1 MRRWISATCLV
12 AVGLA
17 LAACSGTDAINLNQQ
32 NQGETAT
39 PTGDTSA
46 AGAPGAGSTGAGVQ
60 VDQQQAAAAIAAARV
75 HFAAAVGTT
84 AEALRPLQ
92 DTLNQRARQRGLTIE
107 TADQATLVV
116 NGYFSTVAEE
126 RQTIVIYVWDVA
138 DKSGNRLH
146 RIQGQERVSGTGN
159 GWDAVDEATV
169 TRIGQRTIDELADW
183 LSRGRS

>member
-1 MRRWISATCLV
+1 MRRWISTTCLV
-12 AVGLA
+12 AAGLA
-17 LAACSGTDAINLNQQ
+17 LAACTGTDAINLNQQ
-32 NQGETAT
+32 NQSETSTTAGDAGG
-39 PTGDTSA
+39 TGA
-46 AGAPGAGSTGAGVQ
+46 ASTGAGTQ
-60 VDQQQAAAAIAAARV
+60 VNQQQAAAAIAAARI

-92 DTLNQRARQRGLTIE
+92 DALNQRARERGLTIE

-146 RIQGQERVSGTGN
+146 RIQGQERVSGTGD
-159 GWDAVDEATV
+159 GWNAVDEATV

>member
-1 MRRWISATCLV
+1 
-12 AVGLA
+12 
-17 LAACSGTDAINLNQQ
+17 
-32 NQGETAT
+32 
-39 PTGDTSA
+39 
-46 AGAPGAGSTGAGVQ
+46 GAGSTSAGTQ
-60 VDQQQAAAAIAAARV
+60 VDQQQAAAAIAAARI

-92 DTLNQRARQRGLTIE
+92 DSLNQRARERGLTIE

-146 RIQGQERVSGTGN
+146 RIQGQERVSGNGD
-159 GWDAVDEATV
+159 GWDAVDAATV
-169 TRIGQRTIDELADW
+169 TRIGQRTIDDLADW